1 MKNVAPITEKKLR
14 TVTKHTA
21 CGVVPGLYVWVTLLK
36 SGELAKY
43 FVLRERSINRTFTL
57 GKYPDMSLAEAFKKA
72 AEWKEKIKQGVDPS
86 KEEKERRNALRREQ
100 KGGSDAPDVLTF
112 EKLIRQWI
120 DFNERRGRWSTTSKS
135 KTEVW
140 DGFFRN
146 HIPESLRVCPV
157 PQLTA
162 QMFYD
167 ALAEKWRTMID
178 TPERILSDARQ
189 AIDWAMRS
197 EMIPPMVNPCLVK
210 DGKLGDLLPLDR
222 PAGGHEPALP
232 PKRMPA
238 FFKALMELVPV
249 SQTARCLAFAILT
262 AARNTTAREASWEE
276 IQQDDEGRWLHV
288 IPRERMKVKSE
299 KIPFDR
305 KTPLSPQAMDLLKST
320 PRLPG
325 VPFIFPNINKG
336 HTSPF
341 TRDAVRALIKRMHDK
356 QRKIDG
362 IGWVDPD
369 QKDHTGKPRIVTLH
383 GCARA
388 TFNTWAKDAKG
399 YGHKEFS
406 RDLRESCL
414 DHRNESYQCAYDR
427 EQALGDMREVF
438 DAWGRFCFS
447 NSRGGVKN
455 VRRDN

>member
-1 MKNVAPITEKKLR
+1 MKLVAPITEKKLKSI
-14 TVTKHTA
+14 TKSTA
-21 CGVVPGLYVWVTLLK
+21 CGGVPGLWVKVVELK
-36 SGELAKY
+36 GGKLAKY
-43 FVLRERSINRTFTL
+43 FVLRERTIGRTFTL
-57 GKYPDMSLAEAFKKA
+57 GKYPDMPLSEAFKKA
-72 AEWKEKIKQGVDPS
+72 AEWKKMVKQGVDPA
-86 KEEKERRNALRREQ
+86 KEEKERRDALRRERETVLEV
-100 KGGSDAPDVLTF
+100 ANVLTF

-120 DFNERRGRWSTTSKS
+120 DFNEKRGRWSKTSKS

-146 HIPESLRVCPV
+146 HIPEPVRLCPV
-157 PQLTA
+157 TQLTP

-167 ALAEKWRTMID
+167 ALVEKWRTMVD
-178 TPERILSDARQ
+178 TPERILSDSRQ

-197 EMIPPMVNPCLVK
+197 EMIPPMINPCIVK
-210 DGKLGDLLPLDR
+210 DGKLGDMLPLDR
-222 PAGGHEPALP
+222 PVGGHELALP

-262 AARNTTAREASWEE
+262 AARNTTAREATWDE
-276 IQQDDEGRWLHV
+276 IQQDDEGNWLHV

-305 KTPLSPQAMDLLKST
+305 KTPLSPQAVELLKAA
-320 PRLPG
+320 PRYPSDVVQL
-325 VPFIFPNINKG
+325 IFPNINRG
-336 HTSPF
+336 LRSPF

-362 IGWVDPD
+362 TGWIDPE
-369 QKDHTGKPRIVTLH
+369 QKDRTGKPRIVTLH

-388 TFNTWAKDAKG
+388 TFNTWAKDGRG
-399 YGHKEFS
+399 YGHAAFS

-438 DAWGRFCFS
+438 DAWGKFCFS
-447 NSRGGVKN
+447 AM
-455 VRRDN
+455 

>member
-1 MKNVAPITEKKLR
+1 MKIVAPITEKKIKSI
-14 TVTKHTA
+14 TKHTA
-21 CGVVPGLYVWVTLLK
+21 CGVVPGLYVWVMTLK
-36 SGELAKY
+36 NGETAKY

-72 AEWKEKIKQGVDPS
+72 AEWKEKVKQGIDPV
-86 KEEKERRNALRREQ
+86 KEEKERRDVLRRERD
-100 KGGSDAPDVLTF
+100 GVCEALDILTF

-120 DFNERRGRWSTTSKS
+120 EFNENRGKWSKTSKS
-135 KTEVW
+135 KTEIW

-157 PQLTA
+157 TQLTA

-197 EMIPPMVNPCLVK
+197 EMIPPMINPCSVK

-262 AARNTTAREASWEE
+262 AARNTTAREATWDE
-276 IQQDDEGRWLHV
+276 IQKDDEGNWLHV
-288 IPRERMKVKSE
+288 IPRDRMKVKSE

-305 KTPLSPQAMDLLKST
+305 KTPLCPQAVELLENT
-320 PRLPG
+320 PRIGFDGSQL
-325 VPFIFPNINKG
+325 IFPNINKG
-336 HTSPF
+336 KRSAF

-369 QKDHTGKPRIVTLH
+369 QKDRTGKPRIVTLH
-383 GCARA
+383 GCARV
-388 TFNTWAKDAKG
+388 TFNTWAKDARG
-399 YGHKEFS
+399 YGHKAFP

-427 EQALGDMREVF
+427 EQALGDMRDVF
-438 DAWGRFCFS
+438 DAWGKFCFS
-447 NSRGGVKN
+447 EVSKK
-455 VRRDN
+455 

>member
-1 MKNVAPITEKKLR
+1 MKLVAPITEKKLKSI
-14 TVTKHTA
+14 TKSTA
-21 CGVVPGLYVWVTLLK
+21 CGGVPGLWVKVVELK
-36 SGELAKY
+36 GGKLAKY
-43 FVLRERSINRTFTL
+43 FVLRERTIGRIFTL
-57 GKYPDMSLAEAFKKA
+57 GKYPDMPLSEAFKKA
-72 AEWKEKIKQGVDPS
+72 AEWKKMVKQGVDPA
-86 KEEKERRNALRREQ
+86 KEEKERRDALRRERE
-100 KGGSDAPDVLTF
+100 AVLEAANVLTF

-120 DFNERRGRWSTTSKS
+120 DFNEKRGRWSKTSKS

-146 HIPESLRVCPV
+146 HIPEPVRLCPV
-157 PQLTA
+157 TQLTP

-167 ALAEKWRTMID
+167 ALVEKWRTMVD
-178 TPERILSDARQ
+178 TPERILSDSRQ

-197 EMIPPMVNPCLVK
+197 EMIPPMINPCIVK
-210 DGKLGDLLPLDR
+210 DGKLGDMLPLDR
-222 PAGGHEPALP
+222 PVGGHEPALP

-262 AARNTTAREASWEE
+262 AARNTTAREATWDE
-276 IQQDDEGRWLHV
+276 IQQDDEGNWLHV

-305 KTPLSPQAMDLLKST
+305 KTPLSPQAVELLKAA
-320 PRLPG
+320 PRYPSDVVQL
-325 VPFIFPNINKG
+325 IFPNINRG
-336 HTSPF
+336 LRSPF
-341 TRDAVRALIKRMHDK
+341 SRDAVRALIKRMHDK

-362 IGWVDPD
+362 IGWIDPE
-369 QKDHTGKPRIVTLH
+369 QKDRTGKPRIVTLH

-388 TFNTWAKDAKG
+388 TFNTWAKDARG
-399 YGHKEFS
+399 YGHKAFP

-447 NSRGGVKN
+447 EMEE
-455 VRRDN
+455 

>member
-1 MKNVAPITEKKLR
+1 MKLVAPITEKKLKSI
-14 TVTKHTA
+14 TKSTA
-21 CGVVPGLYVWVTLLK
+21 CGGVPGLWVKVVELK
-36 SGELAKY
+36 GGKLAKY
-43 FVLRERSINRTFTL
+43 FVLRERTIGRTFTL
-57 GKYPDMSLAEAFKKA
+57 GKYPDMPLSEAFKKA
-72 AEWKEKIKQGVDPS
+72 AEWKKMVKQWVDPA
-86 KEEKERRNALRREQ
+86 KEEKERRDALRRERETVLEV
-100 KGGSDAPDVLTF
+100 ANVLTF

-120 DFNERRGRWSTTSKS
+120 DFNEKRGRWSKTSKS

-146 HIPESLRVCPV
+146 HIPEPVRLCPV
-157 PQLTA
+157 TQLTP

-167 ALAEKWRTMID
+167 ALVEKWRTMVD
-178 TPERILSDARQ
+178 TPERILSDSRQ

-197 EMIPPMVNPCLVK
+197 EMIPPMINPCIVK
-210 DGKLGDLLPLDR
+210 DGKLGDMLPLDR
-222 PAGGHEPALP
+222 PVGGHEPALP

-262 AARNTTAREASWEE
+262 AARNTTAREATWDE
-276 IQQDDEGRWLHV
+276 IQQDDEGNWLHV

-305 KTPLSPQAMDLLKST
+305 KTPLSPQAVELLKAA
-320 PRLPG
+320 PRYPSDVVQL
-325 VPFIFPNINKG
+325 IFPNINRG
-336 HTSPF
+336 LRSPF

-362 IGWVDPD
+362 IGWIDPE
-369 QKDHTGKPRIVTLH
+369 QKDRTGKPRIVTLH

-388 TFNTWAKDAKG
+388 TFNTWAKDGRG
-399 YGHKEFS
+399 YGHAAFS

-438 DAWGRFCFS
+438 DAWGKFCFS
-447 NSRGGVKN
+447 AM
-455 VRRDN
+455 

>member
-1 MKNVAPITEKKLR
+1 MKIVAPITEKKIKSI
-14 TVTKHTA
+14 TKHTA
-21 CGVVPGLYVWVTLLK
+21 CGVVPGLYVWVMTLK
-36 SGELAKY
+36 NGETAKY

-57 GKYPDMSLAEAFKKA
+57 GKYPDMSLTEAFKKA
-72 AEWKEKIKQGVDPS
+72 AEWKEKVKQGVDPA
-86 KEEKERRNALRREQ
+86 KEEKQRRDALRRERE
-100 KGGSDAPDVLTF
+100 GVCEALDILTF

-120 DFNERRGRWSTTSKS
+120 EFNENRGKWSKTSKS
-135 KTEVW
+135 KTEIW

-157 PQLTA
+157 TQLTA
-162 QMFYD
+162 QMFCD
-167 ALAEKWRTMID
+167 ALAEKWRTMVD

-197 EMIPPMVNPCLVK
+197 EMIPPMINPCIVK

-262 AARNTTAREASWEE
+262 AARNTTAREATWDE
-276 IQQDDEGRWLHV
+276 IQKDDEGNWLHV
-288 IPRERMKVKSE
+288 IPRDRMKVKSE

-305 KTPLSPQAMDLLKST
+305 KTPLCPQAVELLENT
-320 PRLPG
+320 PRIGFDGSQL
-325 VPFIFPNINKG
+325 IFSNINKG
-336 HTSPF
+336 KRSAF

-369 QKDHTGKPRIVTLH
+369 QKDRTGKPRIVTLH

-388 TFNTWAKDAKG
+388 TFNTWAKDARG
-399 YGHKEFS
+399 YGHKAFP

-427 EQALGDMREVF
+427 EQALGDMRDVF
-438 DAWGRFCFS
+438 DAWGKFCFS
-447 NSRGGVKN
+447 EVSKK
-455 VRRDN
+455 

>member
-1 MKNVAPITEKKLR
+1 MKIVAPITEKKIKSI
-14 TVTKHTA
+14 TKHTA
-21 CGVVPGLYVWVTLLK
+21 CGVVPGLYVWVMTLK
-36 SGELAKY
+36 NGETAKY

-72 AEWKEKIKQGVDPS
+72 AEWKEKVKQGIDPV
-86 KEEKERRNALRREQ
+86 KEEKERRDVLRRERD
-100 KGGSDAPDVLTF
+100 GVCEALDILTF

-120 DFNERRGRWSTTSKS
+120 EFNENRGKWSKTSKS
-135 KTEVW
+135 KTEIW

-157 PQLTA
+157 TQLTA

-167 ALAEKWRTMID
+167 ALAEKWRMMVD

-197 EMIPPMVNPCLVK
+197 EMIPPMINPCIVK

-238 FFKALMELVPV
+238 FFRALMELVSV

-262 AARNTTAREASWEE
+262 AARNTTAREATWGE
-276 IQQDDEGRWLHV
+276 IQKDDEGNWLHV

-305 KTPLSPQAMDLLKST
+305 KTPLSPQAVELLENT
-320 PRLPG
+320 PRIGFDDSQL
-325 VPFIFPNINKG
+325 IFPNINKG
-336 HTSPF
+336 KRSAF

-362 IGWVDPD
+362 IGWVDPE
-369 QKDHTGKPRIVTLH
+369 QKDRSGHPRIVTLH

-388 TFNTWAKDAKG
+388 SFNTWAKDARG
-399 YGHKEFS
+399 YGHKTFN

-438 DAWGRFCFS
+438 EAWGKFCFS
-447 NSRGGVKN
+447 EVN
-455 VRRDN
+455 

>member
-1 MKNVAPITEKKLR
+1 MKIIAPITEKKIKSI
-14 TVTKHTA
+14 TKHTA
-21 CGVVPGLYVWVTLLK
+21 CGVVPGLYVWVMTLK
-36 SGELAKY
+36 NGETAKY

-72 AEWKEKIKQGVDPS
+72 AEWKEKVKQGVDPA
-86 KEEKERRNALRREQ
+86 KEEKERRDALRRERE
-100 KGGSDAPDVLTF
+100 GVCEALDILTF

-120 DFNERRGRWSTTSKS
+120 EFNENRGKWSKTSKS
-135 KTEVW
+135 KTEIW

-157 PQLTA
+157 TQLTA

-197 EMIPPMVNPCLVK
+197 EMIPPMINPCIVK

-262 AARNTTAREASWEE
+262 AARNTTAREATWDE
-276 IQQDDEGRWLHV
+276 IQKDDDGNWLHV

-305 KTPLSPQAMDLLKST
+305 KTPLCPQAVELLENT
-320 PRLPG
+320 PRIGFDDSQL
-325 VPFIFPNINKG
+325 IFLNINKG
-336 HTSPF
+336 KRSAF

-369 QKDHTGKPRIVTLH
+369 QKDRTGKPRIVTLH

-388 TFNTWAKDAKG
+388 TFNTWAKDARG
-399 YGHKEFS
+399 YGHKAFP

-438 DAWGRFCFS
+438 DAWGKFCFS
-447 NSRGGVKN
+447 EIQKKQK
-455 VRRDN
+455 

>member
-1 MKNVAPITEKKLR
+1 MKLVAPITEKKLKSI
-14 TVTKHTA
+14 TKSTA
-21 CGVVPGLYVWVTLLK
+21 CGGVPGLWVKVVELK
-36 SGELAKY
+36 GGKLAKY
-43 FVLRERSINRTFTL
+43 FVLRERTIGRIFTL
-57 GKYPDMSLAEAFKKA
+57 GKYPDMPLSEAFKKA
-72 AEWKEKIKQGVDPS
+72 AEWKKMVKQGVDPA
-86 KEEKERRNALRREQ
+86 KEEKERRDALRRERET
-100 KGGSDAPDVLTF
+100 VLEVANVLSF

-120 DFNERRGRWSTTSKS
+120 DFNEKRGRWSKTSKS

-146 HIPESLRVCPV
+146 HIPEPVRLCPV
-157 PQLTA
+157 TQLTP

-167 ALAEKWRTMID
+167 ALVEKWRTMVD
-178 TPERILSDARQ
+178 TPERILSDSRQ

-197 EMIPPMVNPCLVK
+197 EMIPPMINPCIVK
-210 DGKLGDLLPLDR
+210 DGKLGDMLPLDR
-222 PAGGHEPALP
+222 PVGGHEPALP

-262 AARNTTAREASWEE
+262 AARNTTAREATWDE
-276 IQQDDEGRWLHV
+276 IQQDDEGNWLHV

-305 KTPLSPQAMDLLKST
+305 KTPLSPQAVELLKAA
-320 PRLPG
+320 PRYPSDVVQL
-325 VPFIFPNINKG
+325 IFPNINRG
-336 HTSPF
+336 LRSPF

-362 IGWVDPD
+362 IGWIDPE
-369 QKDHTGKPRIVTLH
+369 QKDRTGKPRIVTLH

-388 TFNTWAKDAKG
+388 TFNTWAKDGRG
-399 YGHKEFS
+399 YGHAAFS

-438 DAWGRFCFS
+438 DAWGKFCFS
-447 NSRGGVKN
+447 AM
-455 VRRDN
+455 

>member
-1 MKNVAPITEKKLR
+1 MKMVSPMTEKRLKALI
-14 TVTKHTA
+14 KSAA
-21 CGVVPGLYVWVTLLK
+21 CGVVPGLNVRVVELK
-36 SGELAKY
+36 DGSLAKY
-43 FVLRERSINRTFTL
+43 FVLRERSVNRTFTL
-57 GKYPDMSLAEAFKKA
+57 GKYPDLSLSDAFKKA
-72 AEWKEKIKQGVDPS
+72 AVWKKKIKQGVDPS
-86 KEEKERRNALRREQ
+86 AEEKALRDALKRQPEASEAEQ
-100 KGGSDAPDVLTF
+100 DVLTF

-120 DFNERRGRWSTTSKS
+120 DFNEKRGRWSKTSKS

-146 HIPESLRVCPV
+146 HIPDSIRTCPV
-157 PQLTA
+157 EKLTA

-197 EMIPPMVNPCLVK
+197 EMIPPMLNPCVVK

-222 PAGGHEPALP
+222 PVGGHEPALP
-232 PKRMPA
+232 PKRMPE

-262 AARNTTAREASWEE
+262 AARNSTAREATWDE
-276 IQQDDEGRWLHV
+276 IQQDDDGNWLHV

-305 KTPLSPQAMDLLKST
+305 KTPLSPQALELLNT
-320 PRLPG
+320 APRIPLDGPQY
-325 VPFIFPNINKG
+325 VFPNVNKG
-336 HTSPF
+336 RRSPF
-341 TRDAVRALIKRMHDK
+341 TRDAIRALIKRMHDK
-356 QRKIDG
+356 QKKIDG
-362 IGWVDPD
+362 TGWVDPE
-369 QKDHTGKPRIVTLH
+369 QKDRSGHPRIVTLH

-388 TFNTWAKDAKG
+388 SFNTWAKDARG
-399 YGHKEFS
+399 YGHKTFN

-438 DAWGRFCFS
+438 EAWGKFCFS
-447 NSRGGVKN
+447 EVN
-455 VRRDN
+455 

>member
-1 MKNVAPITEKKLR
+1 MKIVAPITEKKIKSI
-14 TVTKHTA
+14 TKHTA
-21 CGVVPGLYVWVTLLK
+21 CGIVPGLYVWVMKLK
-36 SGELAKY
+36 NGETAKY

-57 GKYPDMSLAEAFKKA
+57 GKYPEMSLAEAFKKA
-72 AEWKEKIKQGVDPS
+72 ADWKEKVKQGIDPA
-86 KEEKERRNALRREQ
+86 KEEKERRDALRRERE
-100 KGGSDAPDVLTF
+100 GVCEALDILTF

-120 DFNERRGRWSTTSKS
+120 EFNEQRGRWSKTSKS
-135 KTEVW
+135 KTETW

-157 PQLTA
+157 VQLTP

-197 EMIPPMVNPCLVK
+197 EMISPMINPCIVK

-238 FFKALMELVPV
+238 FFKALMELAPV

-262 AARNTTAREASWEE
+262 AARNTTAREATWDE
-276 IQQDDEGRWLHV
+276 IQQDDEGNWLHV

-305 KTPLSPQAMDLLKST
+305 KTPLSPQAVELLKAT
-320 PRLPG
+320 PRYPSDDVQL
-325 VPFIFPNINKG
+325 VFPNIYRG
-336 HTSPF
+336 LPSPL

-362 IGWVDPD
+362 IGWIDPD
-369 QKDHTGKPRIVTLH
+369 QKDRTGKPRIVTLH

-388 TFNTWAKDAKG
+388 TFNTWAKDARG
-399 YGHKEFS
+399 YGHKAFP

-438 DAWGRFCFS
+438 DAWGRYCFS
-447 NSRGGVKN
+447 EMEE
-455 VRRDN
+455 

>member
-1 MKNVAPITEKKLR
+1 MKIVAPITEKKIKSI
-14 TVTKHTA
+14 TKHTA
-21 CGVVPGLYVWVTLLK
+21 CGVVPGLYVWVMTLK
-36 SGELAKY
+36 NGETAKY

-72 AEWKEKIKQGVDPS
+72 AEWKEKVKQGIDPV
-86 KEEKERRNALRREQ
+86 KEEKERRDVLRRERD
-100 KGGSDAPDVLTF
+100 GVCEALDILTF

-120 DFNERRGRWSTTSKS
+120 EFNENRGKWS
-135 KTEVW
+135 KTEIW

-157 PQLTA
+157 TQLTA

-197 EMIPPMVNPCLVK
+197 EMIPPMINPCIVK

-232 PKRMPA
+232 PKRIPA

-262 AARNTTAREASWEE
+262 AARNTTAREATWGE
-276 IQQDDEGRWLHV
+276 IQKNDEGNWLHV

-305 KTPLSPQAMDLLKST
+305 KTPLSPQAVELLENT
-320 PRLPG
+320 PRIGFDGSQL
-325 VPFIFPNINKG
+325 IFPNINKG
-336 HTSPF
+336 KRSAF

-369 QKDHTGKPRIVTLH
+369 QKDRTGKPRIVTLH

-388 TFNTWAKDAKG
+388 TFNTWAKDARG
-399 YGHKEFS
+399 YGHKAFS
-406 RDLRESCL
+406 RDLRESCP

-438 DAWGRFCFS
+438 DAWGKYCFS
-447 NSRGGVKN
+447 ELKS
-455 VRRDN
+455 

>member
-1 MKNVAPITEKKLR
+1 MKIVAPITEKKIKSI
-14 TVTKHTA
+14 TKHTA
-21 CGVVPGLYVWVTLLK
+21 CGVVPGLYVWVMTLK
-36 SGELAKY
+36 NGETAKY

-72 AEWKEKIKQGVDPS
+72 AEWKEKVKQGIDPV
-86 KEEKERRNALRREQ
+86 KEEKERRDVLRRERD
-100 KGGSDAPDVLTF
+100 GVCEALDILTF

-120 DFNERRGRWSTTSKS
+120 EFNENRGKWSKTSKS
-135 KTEVW
+135 KTEIW

-157 PQLTA
+157 TQLTA

-167 ALAEKWRTMID
+167 ALAEKWRTMVD

-197 EMIPPMVNPCLVK
+197 EMIPPMINPCIVK

-238 FFKALMELVPV
+238 FFRALMELVPV

-262 AARNTTAREASWEE
+262 AARNTTAREATWGE
-276 IQQDDEGRWLHV
+276 IQKDDEGNWLHV

-305 KTPLSPQAMDLLKST
+305 KTPLSPQAVELLENT
-320 PRLPG
+320 PRIGFDDSQL
-325 VPFIFPNINKG
+325 IFPNINKG
-336 HTSPF
+336 KRSAF

-362 IGWVDPD
+362 IGWVDPE
-369 QKDHTGKPRIVTLH
+369 QKDRSGHPRIVTLH

-388 TFNTWAKDAKG
+388 SFNTWAKDARG
-399 YGHKEFS
+399 YGHKTFN

-438 DAWGRFCFS
+438 EAWGKFCFS
-447 NSRGGVKN
+447 EVN
-455 VRRDN
+455 

>member
-1 MKNVAPITEKKLR
+1 MKIVAPITEKKIKSL
-14 TVTKHTA
+14 TKHTA
-21 CGVVPGLYVWVTLLK
+21 CGVVPGLYVWVLPLK
-36 SGELAKY
+36 NGEMAKY
-43 FVLRERSINRTFTL
+43 FVLRDRSIKRSFTL
-57 GKYPDMSLAEAFKKA
+57 GKYPDMSLSEAFKKA
-72 AEWKEKIKQGVDPS
+72 AEWKELISQGVDPA
-86 KEEKERRNALRREQ
+86 KEEKERRDALRRERE
-100 KGGSDAPDVLTF
+100 DVCEALDILTF

-120 DFNERRGRWSTTSKS
+120 EFNENRGRWSKTSKS
-135 KTEVW
+135 KTETW

-157 PQLTA
+157 VQLTP

-197 EMIPPMVNPCLVK
+197 EMIPPMINPCIVK
-210 DGKLGDLLPLDR
+210 DGKLGDLLPLER

-262 AARNTTAREASWEE
+262 AARNTTAREATWDE
-276 IQQDDEGRWLHV
+276 IQQDDEGNWLHV
-288 IPRERMKVKSE
+288 ISRERMKVKSE

-305 KTPLSPQAMDLLKST
+305 KTPLSPQAVALLESA
-320 PRLPG
+320 PRYPSEGDSL
-325 VPFIFPNINKG
+325 IFPNINRG
-336 HTSPF
+336 VRSPF

-369 QKDHTGKPRIVTLH
+369 QKDRSGNPRIVTLH

-388 TFNTWAKDAKG
+388 TFNTWAKDARG
-399 YGHKEFS
+399 YDHKAFS

-438 DAWGRFCFS
+438 EAWGKFITSLC
-447 NSRGGVKN
+447 
-455 VRRDN
+455 

>member
-1 MKNVAPITEKKLR
+1 MKMVSPMTEKRLKALI
-14 TVTKHTA
+14 KSAA
-21 CGVVPGLYVWVTLLK
+21 CGVVPGLNVRVVELK
-36 SGELAKY
+36 DGSLAKY
-43 FVLRERSINRTFTL
+43 FVLRERSVNRTFTL
-57 GKYPDMSLAEAFKKA
+57 GKYPDLSLSDAFKKA
-72 AEWKEKIKQGVDPS
+72 AVWKKKIKQGVDPS
-86 KEEKERRNALRREQ
+86 AEEKALRDALKRQPEASEAEQ
-100 KGGSDAPDVLTF
+100 DVLTF

-120 DFNERRGRWSTTSKS
+120 DFNEKRGRWSKTSKS

-146 HIPESLRVCPV
+146 HIPDSIRTCPV
-157 PQLTA
+157 EKLTA

-197 EMIPPMVNPCLVK
+197 EMIPPMLNPCVVK

-222 PAGGHEPALP
+222 PVGGHEPALP
-232 PKRMPA
+232 PKRMPE

-262 AARNTTAREASWEE
+262 AARNSTAREATWDE
-276 IQQDDEGRWLHV
+276 IQQDDDGNWLHV

-305 KTPLSPQAMDLLKST
+305 KTPLSPQALELLNT
-320 PRLPG
+320 APRIPLDGPQY
-325 VPFIFPNINKG
+325 VFPNVNKG
-336 HTSPF
+336 RRSPF
-341 TRDAVRALIKRMHDK
+341 TRDAIRALIKRMHDK
-356 QRKIDG
+356 QKKIDG
-362 IGWVDPD
+362 TGWGDPE
-369 QKDHTGKPRIVTLH
+369 QKDRSGHPRIVTLH

-388 TFNTWAKDAKG
+388 SFNTWAKDARG
-399 YGHKEFS
+399 YGHKTFN

-438 DAWGRFCFS
+438 EAWGKFCFS
-447 NSRGGVKN
+447 EVN
-455 VRRDN
+455 

>member
-1 MKNVAPITEKKLR
+1 MKLVAPITEKKLKSI
-14 TVTKHTA
+14 TKSTA
-21 CGVVPGLYVWVTLLK
+21 CGGVPGLWVKVVELK
-36 SGELAKY
+36 GGKLAKY
-43 FVLRERSINRTFTL
+43 FVLRERTIGRIFTL
-57 GKYPDMSLAEAFKKA
+57 GKYPDMPLSEAFKKA
-72 AEWKEKIKQGVDPS
+72 AEWKKMVKQGVDPA
-86 KEEKERRNALRREQ
+86 KEEKERRDALRRERETVLEV
-100 KGGSDAPDVLTF
+100 ANVLTF

-120 DFNERRGRWSTTSKS
+120 DFNEKRGRWSKTSKS

-146 HIPESLRVCPV
+146 HIPEPVRLCPV
-157 PQLTA
+157 TQLTP

-167 ALAEKWRTMID
+167 ALVEKWRTMVD
-178 TPERILSDARQ
+178 TPERILSDSRQ

-197 EMIPPMVNPCLVK
+197 EMIPPMINPCIVK
-210 DGKLGDLLPLDR
+210 DGKLGDMLPLDR
-222 PAGGHEPALP
+222 PVGGHEPALP

-262 AARNTTAREASWEE
+262 AARNTTAREATWDE
-276 IQQDDEGRWLHV
+276 IQQDDEGNWLHV

-305 KTPLSPQAMDLLKST
+305 KTPLSPQAVELLKAA
-320 PRLPG
+320 PRYPSDVVQL
-325 VPFIFPNINKG
+325 IFPNINRG
-336 HTSPF
+336 LRSPF

-362 IGWVDPD
+362 IGWIDPE
-369 QKDHTGKPRIVTLH
+369 QKDRTGKPRIVTLH

-388 TFNTWAKDAKG
+388 TFNTWAKDGRG
-399 YGHKEFS
+399 YGHAAFS

-438 DAWGRFCFS
+438 DAWGKFCFS
-447 NSRGGVKN
+447 AM
-455 VRRDN
+455 